1 MVRNKNECSVKF
13 TKLIDKL
20 YSCKWISS
28 SVGDEAKKEYDVF
41 LDAAQHEHKDAF
53 LSFSFKKDQI
63 DKFLL
68 SYLHE
73 NSNYKN
79 LWKICIII
87 MTLSHGQSA
96 VERGFSVNKELLVE
110 NLKKVSIV
118 NQRIVYDHFI
128 ASEVKLNEF
137 PISNKLLKSCR
148 LAHSQYIAALEENKK
163 LVISDE
169 KTRKRKMKSDEIAQV
184 NEKKITLESCIK
196 GLEADIE
203 TYSIAAEEKNDLSL
217 LTKANSFR
225 KTVREKKN
233 TLEDIVKIL
242 ERLDQ
247 ELKNI

>member
-1 MVRNKNECSVKF
+1 
-13 TKLIDKL
+13 
-20 YSCKWISS
+20 
-28 SVGDEAKKEYDVF
+28 
-41 LDAAQHEHKDAF
+41 
-53 LSFSFKKDQI
+53 
-63 DKFLL
+63 
-68 SYLHE
+68 
-73 NSNYKN
+73 
-79 LWKICIII
+79 

-96 VERGFSVNKELLVE
+96 VECGFSVNKELLVE

-137 PISNKLLKSCR
+137 PISNELLKSCK
-148 LAHSQYIAALEENKK
+148 LAHSRYIAALEENKK
-163 LVISDE
+163 SVISDE
-169 KTRKRKMKSDEIAQV
+169 KTRKRKMKSD
-184 NEKKITLESCIK
+184 
-196 GLEADIE
+196 EADIE